1 MAGTLTVKQWLRK
14 NRFSICSSF
23 IAFVMSTIVT
33 QGIEWYKDNGDKD
46 ATLSGVRNETQRNL
60 AVLQKFKQDNPA
72 FNGECRKFVI
82 DKKTSMNLI
91 YLPGKLY
98 GDFYMTNS
106 QKISALDSD
115 ILASITA
122 AYTDQQ
128 QIINNMSML
137 YTPGMREKGNAEQEL
152 YTLFCD
158 YQSHL
163 EALAKD
169 LSE

>member
-1 MAGTLTVKQWLRK
+1 MVGSLSMKQWFRK

-23 IAFVMSTIVT
+23 IAFIMSTFVT
-33 QGIEWYKDNGDKD
+33 QAIEWYKDNGDKD

-60 AVLQKFKQDNPA
+60 AVLEKFKQQNPT
-72 FNGECRKFVI
+72 FDGECKNFVI
-82 DKKTSMNLI
+82 DKKTSMNLV

-115 ILASITA
+115 ILTKITA
-122 AYTDQQ
+122 VYTNQQ
-128 QIINNMSML
+128 QILNDMSMI
-137 YTPGMREKGNAEQEL
+137 YTPGIRENGNVEQEL
-152 YTLFCD
+152 YSLFCD

-163 EALAKD
+163 ESLAKA
-169 LSE
+169 LN

>member
-1 MAGTLTVKQWLRK
+1 MAGLRSMKQWFRK
-14 NRFSICSSF
+14 NQFSIFSSF
-23 IAFVMSTIVT
+23 IAFVMSTSVT
-33 QGIEWYKDNGDKD
+33 QGIEWYKENGDKD

-60 AVLQKFKQDNPA
+60 AVLKKFKQQNPT
-72 FNGECRKFVI
+72 FDGKCRNVVI
-82 DKKTSMNLI
+82 DKKTSMNLV

-106 QKISALDSD
+106 QKISALDSN

-128 QIINNMSML
+128 QILNDMSMI
-137 YTPGMREKGNAEQEL
+137 YTPSIRENGNAEQEL

-169 LSE
+169 LN